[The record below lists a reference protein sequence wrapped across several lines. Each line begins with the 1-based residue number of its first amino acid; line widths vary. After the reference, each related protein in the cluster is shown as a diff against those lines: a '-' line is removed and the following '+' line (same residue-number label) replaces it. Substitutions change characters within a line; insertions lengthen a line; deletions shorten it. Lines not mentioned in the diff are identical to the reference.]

1 MLQSNSIV
9 QNGVMIT
16 NQTGFGDPISW
27 LFIVGGF
34 PALWFFSKRR
44 IEDIETKNIQYE
56 ERVSVQ
62 ADLGS
67 QTLHVRGLIDSGNQL
82 YDPLTKTPVMIIY
95 IDKLE
100 PIFGTAETMII
111 RNTDPL
117 EAIEQLD
124 DSFRF
129 LDKMRLIPYR
139 ELVSKINFYY
149 ALNRIT

>member
-1 MLQSNSIV
+1 MPQSNSIV

-62 ADLGS
+62 ADL
-67 QTLHVRGLIDSGNQL
+67 
-82 YDPLTKTPVMIIY
+82 K
-95 IDKLE
+95 
-100 PIFGTAETMII
+100 
-111 RNTDPL
+111 
-117 EAIEQLD
+117 
-124 DSFRF
+124 
-129 LDKMRLIPYR
+129 
-139 ELVSKINFYY
+139 
-149 ALNRIT
+149 

>member
-1 MLQSNSIV
+1 HSLLQSNSIV

-82 YDPLTKTPVMIIY
+82 YDPLTKTPVM
-95 IDKLE
+95 
-100 PIFGTAETMII
+100 
-111 RNTDPL
+111 
-117 EAIEQLD
+117 
-124 DSFRF
+124 
-129 LDKMRLIPYR
+129 
-139 ELVSKINFYY
+139 
-149 ALNRIT
+149 